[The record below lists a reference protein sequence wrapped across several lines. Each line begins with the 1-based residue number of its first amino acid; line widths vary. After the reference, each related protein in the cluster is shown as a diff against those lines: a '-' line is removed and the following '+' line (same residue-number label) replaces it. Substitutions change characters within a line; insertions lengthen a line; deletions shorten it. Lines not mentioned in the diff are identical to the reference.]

1 MLTIGDLASNE
12 KVNDF
17 FVNALG
23 ETLAVD
29 QFRVLFIA
37 PLDSGSGYLAHVRI
51 EAGDAREVT
60 CILNHS
66 ERQMLL
72 EKGRLMPEALH

>member
-1 MLTIGDLASNE
+1 MLTIGDLASNDQ
-12 KVNDF
+12 VNEF
-17 FVNALG
+17 FVTALG

-37 PLDSGSGYLAHVRI
+37 PLDSGSSYLVQVRI
-51 EAGDAREVT
+51 EADIPRDVT
-60 CILNHS
+60 CILGQA